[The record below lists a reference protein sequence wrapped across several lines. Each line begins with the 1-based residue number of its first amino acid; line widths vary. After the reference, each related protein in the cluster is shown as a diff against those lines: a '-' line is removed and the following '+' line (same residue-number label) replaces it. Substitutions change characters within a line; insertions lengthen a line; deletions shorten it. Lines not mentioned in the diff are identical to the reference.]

1 MMRKAYLNDKDRQLR
16 ERLMHRGGSGYPH
29 ASSSAVN
36 GTGRVRKLL

>member
-1 MMRKAYLNDKDRQLR
+1 MRKAYLGDKDRQIR
-16 ERLMHRGGSGYPH
+16 ERMMHPGGLGYPH